1 MGMGNS
7 RLCHLLGHYSNI
19 TWASWHL
26 KALVTQLISKLVG
39 WQQRNKNT
47 AWMVLCAENP
57 QVIPLTKDHPPTH
70 PTPTPTPPPPPP
82 PHPSPTPPPPTPT
95 PTPTPPPTPTH
106 THKGPII
113 HKSLLC
119 HAAILVAA
127 TVGVVLIS
135 GTDCYLFSQ
144 QELWLALEL
153 YEPPHPDLQGE
164 ESTPIYWERKAI
176 LTGRNAYNHCLKER
190 CMVPVDMLINVII
203 GCLNPFEFECCGYG
217 CVNVIFI

>member
-1 MGMGNS
+1 MASQSTGNS
-7 RLCHLLGHYSNI
+7 TDQQISRMTTKKQKHCINGPLCWKSTGDSPHKGPIMHTESF
-19 TWASWHL
+19 
-26 KALVTQLISKLVG
+26 SKLG
-39 WQQRNKNT
+39 FHMWS
-47 AWMVLCAENP
+47 P
-57 QVIPLTKDHPPTH
+57 
-70 PTPTPTPPPPPP
+70 PTPPPPPP
-82 PHPSPTPPPPTPT
+82 PHPHPPPPP
-95 PTPTPPPTPTH
+95 PPHPPTPSPPTPHPPH

-203 GCLNPFEFECCGYG
+203 GFLNPFEFECCGYG